1 MNKSI
6 FFKIWLV
13 LYLALVSIS
22 EVNADK
28 TSPEF
33 QPLRIIDVAAMDWD
47 SSWAGLNGTSQGKL
61 LYSGGGSMMLLVSF
75 NPGWDAVNK
84 TRHYHDF
91 HEWGYVLEGDFLIYD
106 FVSPEQLMGTKY
118 TMRAGTWM
126 SRPPFSIHGNRPD
139 AMLQQQVTPPS
150 VQLVFAEGG
159 KNYSLDPDNKW
170 YSDDWKQIQEWTHPL
185 YQNSALPESMEWEDS
200 RDLQGAK
207 IKLLS
212 NDIAGGFRAR
222 LVYLPPG
229 WSYSGGQA
237 KSYYKKA
244 RRFIYVLAG
253 DLAIGSDVPG
263 ADTRT
268 IGKDFFVEQA
278 PMSLWQWADGP
289 STQAGSM
296 WLEVT
301 YAEGTRFG
309 KGPIEPLRFIP

>member
-1 MNKSI
+1 MNNFIVIKVCI
-6 FFKIWLV
+6 GLFLGA
-13 LYLALVSIS
+13 LALSNVKAGQSS
-22 EVNADK
+22 
-28 TSPEF
+28 SEF
-33 QPLRIIDVAAMDWD
+33 QPLRIIDVGAMDWD

-106 FVSPEQLMGTKY
+106 FVGPEQVKGTKY

-126 SRPPFSIHGNRPD
+126 SRPAFSIHGNRPD

-159 KNYSLDPDNKW
+159 KNYSLDPENKW

-185 YQNSALPESMEWEDS
+185 YQNSALPESMEWEDAK
-200 RDLQGAK
+200 DLQGAK
-207 IKLLS
+207 VKLLS

-222 LVYLPPG
+222 IVYVPPG
-229 WSYSGGQA
+229 WSYSGSTA

-244 RRFIYVLAG
+244 RRFIYLLSG
-253 DLAIGSDVPG
+253 DLTIGSDVPG
-263 ADTRT
+263 TATRT
-268 IGKDFFVEQA
+268 IRKDFFVEQA
-278 PMSLWQWADGP
+278 PMSIWQWADGS

-309 KGPIEPLRFIP
+309 NGPIEPLRFIP